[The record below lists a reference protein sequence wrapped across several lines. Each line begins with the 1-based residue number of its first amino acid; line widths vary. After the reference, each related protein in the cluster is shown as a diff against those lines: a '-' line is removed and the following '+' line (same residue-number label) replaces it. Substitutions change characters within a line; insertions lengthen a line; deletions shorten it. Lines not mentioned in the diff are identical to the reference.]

1 MTKLTVTLAQLN
13 LQWENPSQNLAQI
26 TTLLESQLERKTDLI
41 VLPEMFTS
49 GFTMDNV
56 KIAETMNGNSV
67 NWLKD
72 TAKKY
77 NCAITGSIPITVND
91 DIYNRL
97 IFATPDSLDYY
108 DKKHLF
114 SMAGENERY
123 KAGHELK
130 IVSWRGWRINLQVC
144 YDLRFPVW
152 TRNQQNYDL
161 LLYVANWPERRRAH
175 WRNLLVAR
183 AIENQAHVIGVNRV
197 GIDGKNISYSGDSLL
212 LNHLGEA
219 VQDCDN
225 SEGLYSQTVDL
236 DEQNAYQRGF
246 PAYKDADQFSLH
258 K

>member
-13 LQWENPSQNLAQI
+13 LQWENPKKNLKQI
-26 TTLLESQLERKTDLI
+26 TALLENQLTDETDLI

-56 KIAETMNGNSV
+56 KIAEAMNGNSV
-67 NWLKD
+67 NWLSD

-77 NCAITGSIPITVND
+77 NCAITGSIPIAENG

-97 IFATPDSLDYY
+97 IFATPDNLEYY

-114 SMAGENERY
+114 SMAGEHERY
-123 KAGHELK
+123 EAGNELK

-152 TRNQQNYDL
+152 SRNQQSYDL
-161 LLYVANWPERRRAH
+161 LLYVANWPERRRDH

-183 AIENQAHVIGVNRV
+183 SIENQAHVIGVNRV
-197 GIDGKNISYSGDSLL
+197 GIDGKKISYSGDSLL
-212 LNHLGEA
+212 LNHLGE
-219 VQDCDN
+219 VVKDCVN
-225 SEGLYSQTVDL
+225 SEGLYSQTIDL
-236 DEQNAYQRGF
+236 DEQNVYQTKF
-246 PAYKDADQFSLH
+246 PAYKDADEFSLH

>member
-13 LQWENPSQNLAQI
+13 LQWENPKKNLKQI
-26 TTLLESQLERKTDLI
+26 TALLDNQLTDETDLI

-56 KIAETMNGNSV
+56 KIAEAINGNSV
-67 NWLKD
+67 NWLSD
-72 TAKKY
+72 TANKY
-77 NCAITGSIPITVND
+77 NCAITGSIPIAENG

-97 IFATPDSLDYY
+97 IFATPDSLEYY

-114 SMAGENERY
+114 SIAGEHERY
-123 KAGHELK
+123 KAGNKLK
-130 IVSWRGWRINLQVC
+130 IVNWRGWRINLQVC

-152 TRNQQNYDL
+152 SRNQQSYDL
-161 LLYVANWPERRRAH
+161 LLYVANWPERRRDH

-212 LNHLGEA
+212 LNHLGEV
-219 VQDCDN
+219 VQDCVN
-225 SEGLYSQTVDL
+225 SEGLYSQTIDL
-236 DEQNAYQRGF
+236 DEQNVYQTKF
-246 PAYKDADQFSLH
+246 PAYKDADKFSLH

>member
-26 TTLLESQLERKTDLI
+26 TTLLESQLVRKTDLI

-77 NCAITGSIPITVND
+77 NCAITGSIPITVNG

-225 SEGLYSQTVDL
+225 SEGLYSQTIDL
-236 DEQNAYQRGF
+236 DEQNTYQRRF
-246 PAYKDADQFSLH
+246 PAYKDADEFSLH